1 MLRSIIDGI
10 SAGYDYVVMDN
21 EAGMEHLSRRTTRDV
36 DHLLLISDASLR
48 GLVAAEAMVALSKE
62 LEINV
67 CHIYLVV
74 NRVMGEL
81 SAALRAKAEG
91 LGIPLLAAV
100 PYDPQLAEFDGTGRP
115 LVELPAAAAISRAVA
130 GIAERLLAR

>member
-1 MLRSIIDGI
+1 
-10 SAGYDYVVMDN
+10 
-21 EAGMEHLSRRTTRDV
+21 V